1 MGESSSRTIIDV
13 VEDAVGSIG
22 QVRADALSGSALD
35 RLAHSIIEFYDS
47 WTPLGAEDGRM
58 YSGGWIA
65 GNLEAAEPRRYL
77 FSSLLY
83 YPEVVIHEPLADWF
97 FPYREQLWSPPGVWA
112 DRRSMLIDGSEPAM
126 LANSG
131 YFRFASEPDRTRSY
145 LASVLP
151 ALAELAPL
159 IRSGAVAPV
168 PQWWIVHRHQRSI
181 ETAIRYDV
189 RDPEFSKAV
198 SEPIDLPLP
207 RGDQVRGMAIT
218 PSGGWSPGHAQRA
231 LTQDPSYF
239 LNKTLLIQQQSG
251 ALYVPPYASDAAL
264 LDVRLRRVGEEL
276 ASEGVD
282 FSVAPSLV
290 SAQLPFI
297 EGVDV
302 QTLLKIRTDEAHF
315 EDWRRTLRTVVRQ
328 IRLLPADGDEFRR
341 EAKEV
346 LEDALL
352 PQVAA
357 IQRRTKASS
366 VLRGSAT
373 DRVADLAVSA
383 ASMGLMTA
391 TGAPFTVTAAV
402 SLGVSAVGRWA
413 ISPLL
418 SSRADR
424 HSVLATLVRRSSPKR

>member
-1 MGESSSRTIIDV
+1 VGESRVRTIIDV
-13 VEDAVGSIG
+13 VEDAVGSMG
-22 QVRADALSGSALD
+22 QVRAEALSGSALD

-65 GNLEAAEPRRYL
+65 GNFEAPESRRYL

-97 FPYREQLWSPPGVWA
+97 FPYREQLWAPPGIWA
-112 DRRSMLIDGSEPAM
+112 DRRSMRIDSAEPAM

-131 YFRFASEPDRTRSY
+131 YFRFISELDRTRSF

-159 IRSGAVAPV
+159 IRSGAVVPV
-168 PQWWIVHRHQRSI
+168 PQWWIVHKHQPSI

-189 RDPEFSKAV
+189 RDTEFAKAV
-198 SEPIDLPLP
+198 SEPVDVPLP
-207 RGDQVRGMAIT
+207 RSDQVRGMAIT
-218 PSGGWSPGHAQRA
+218 PGGGWSPGEAQRA

-239 LNKTLLIQQQSG
+239 LNKTLLIQEQSG

-264 LDVRLRRVGEEL
+264 FEVRLRRVGEEL
-276 ASEGVD
+276 ASKGVE

-290 SAQLPFI
+290 SAELPFI
-297 EGVDV
+297 EDV
-302 QTLLKIRTDEAHF
+302 NVPTLLKIRRDEEHF

-328 IRLLPADGDEFRR
+328 VRLLPADGDEFRR

-357 IQRRTKASS
+357 IQRRTKVSS

-373 DRVADLAVSA
+373 DRAADLAVSA
-383 ASMGLMTA
+383 ATLGLMTA
-391 TGAPFTVTAAV
+391 TGEPFTVTAAA